1 MEFADGFEA
10 NLRLYRSIIEMQ
22 AIRGFRVSSKNF
34 ADRRSVWKRSER
46 SETLTPRSTTVRIV
60 GDPSTDIDATV
71 GK

>member
-22 AIRGFRVSSKNF
+22 GNSRVSRKFQNF
-34 ADRRSVWKRSER
+34 ADRRSVWKLSER